1 MKKLYMLAVL
11 LLIAVGAS
19 AQEGRNIYNK
29 YSGNKGVSA
38 VYISP
43 SMFRLIGKL
52 PELQVEVGE
61 GESMDIAP
69 LLRSF
74 SGFYMLDISNS
85 ASTAASLAADIKTM
99 VGNDRNKAHYDLLM
113 EVKDEG
119 DVVQIYTAG
128 TDKIIESFVFY
139 AISDSDV
146 QFICLDGTMNRDEV
160 ETLIAKAAA
169 ASM

>member
-1 MKKLYMLAVL
+1 
-11 LLIAVGAS
+11 
-19 AQEGRNIYNK
+19 
-29 YSGNKGVSA
+29 
-38 VYISP
+38 
-43 SMFRLIGKL
+43 MFKLIGKL

-85 ASTAASLAADIKTM
+85 ASAASLAADIKAM
-99 VGNDRNKAHYDLLM
+99 VGNDRSMEHYDLLM

-128 TDKIIESFVFY
+128 TENIIESFVFY
-139 AISDSDV
+139 AVSDSDV
-146 QFICLDGTMNRDEV
+146 QFICLDGTMNREDV